1 MSDVDEDWVYH
12 GYEPGEGPRQIDV
25 ETSASGPTQRESVT
39 VLRRLRPQTSTI
51 EGHTFGWG
59 YNGNGTSVAAA
70 AIITDVLD
78 LPRDLWWMTMS
89 RADEGQLEDTMLV
102 RLREDLCREVLIDAA
117 DEWRLSRIALLR
129 WICGW
134 YTLNHVGPYP
144 AVVAGIRAG
153 FRR

>member
-1 MSDVDEDWVYH
+1 M
-12 GYEPGEGPRQIDV
+12 
-25 ETSASGPTQRESVT
+25 
-39 VLRRLRPQTSTI
+39 LRRLRPQTSNI

-70 AIITDVLD
+70 AILADVLD
-78 LPRDLWWMTMS
+78 LPRDLWWGTMS
-89 RADEGQLEDTMLV
+89 RAAEDEVLV